1 MDYFYNDIIMV
12 VANLSLLLFLFGF
25 MVARRRFTHG
35 GNLLLLLIILL
46 STLGLSD
53 LIFQWNPNLPLIL
66 LANSLNIFCALFT
79 LSILCH
85 FSLFA
90 FTRSHLLW
98 ESRAYLWL
106 YLPPVI
112 ISFLYA
118 LSPLMLTGI
127 VQNPLG
133 FRLLFGSGYWA
144 IVICGAALTF
154 AISLLELA
162 ILFRPGSA
170 DEKAE
175 AGISLAILLLLAHF
189 FNLNLILP
197 FFVYLGTYSS
207 PMPAMLATLLLAYE
221 FIRYNYYS
229 LGNSD

>member
-1 MDYFYNDIIMV
+1 MDYFTNDVIT
-12 VANLSLLLFLFGF
+12 VAVNLGLLLFLFGF

-35 GNLLLLLIILL
+35 GNLLLLMIILL

-53 LIFQWNPNLPLIL
+53 LIFQWNPNPLLIL
-66 LANSLNIFCALFT
+66 LANTLNVYCALFT

-85 FSLFA
+85 FSLFS

-106 YLPPVI
+106 YLPSVV
-112 ISFLYA
+112 ISFFYA

-127 VQNPLG
+127 ISNPFG
-133 FRLLFGSGYWA
+133 FRLTFGAGYWA
-144 IVICGAALTF
+144 VIICGVALTL
-154 AISLLELA
+154 AICLLELA
-162 ILFRPGSA
+162 ILFRPGTA
-170 DEKAE
+170 DDKAE
-175 AGISLAILLLLAHF
+175 AGISLAILLILAHF

-197 FFVYLGTYSS
+197 FFIYLGTYAS
-207 PMPAMLATLLLAYE
+207 PLPATLATLLLVYE

-229 LGNSD
+229 LGNA

>member
-12 VANLSLLLFLFGF
+12 AVNLGLLLFLFGY

-35 GNLLLLLIILL
+35 GNLLLLMIILL

-53 LIFQWNPNLPLIL
+53 LIFQWNPNPLLIL
-66 LANSLNIFCALFT
+66 LANTLNVFCALFT
-79 LSILCH
+79 LTILCH

-106 YLPPVI
+106 YLPSVV

-127 VQNPLG
+127 VHNPFG
-133 FRLLFGSGYWA
+133 FRLVFSPGYWA
-144 IVICGAALTF
+144 VIVCGVALTV

-197 FFVYLGTYSS
+197 FFVYLGSYSS
-207 PMPAMLATLLLAYE
+207 PMPAMLATLLLVYE

-229 LGNSD
+229 LGTS